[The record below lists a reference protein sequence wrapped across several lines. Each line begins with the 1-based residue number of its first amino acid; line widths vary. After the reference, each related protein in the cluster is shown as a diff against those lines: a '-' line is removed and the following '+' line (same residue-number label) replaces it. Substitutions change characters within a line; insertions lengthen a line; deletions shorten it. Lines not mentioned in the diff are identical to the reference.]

1 MKRVVITGMGVISP
15 IGNDVQTFWQ
25 NLLAGVCGID

>member
-1 MKRVVITGMGVISP
+1 MGALTP

-25 NLLAGVCGID
+25 NLLAGKSGRGR